1 MELRSLEYFLACVE
15 KGSLTGAAESLYTT
29 QPHVSQVIKSLEW
42 ELGVKLFRRT
52 GSGIE
57 LTDEGEKVRFYAENT
72 LKNARLIKETC
83 AIESNETLRVA
94 VNSSSR
100 LAYSMEEFISRKEN
114 KDLALQYTE
123 CSIEEMMNLITLRHY
138 DMGLIFVPENKLT
151 AFSYMSE
158 HRHLKFTTIFKSDLI
173 LSCGSKSRFY
183 NKKLIRPEDLDGVS
197 LIQSE
202 DDFFS
207 VDELLL
213 EHEGFKNGKIK
224 VNKRIRTNSIHLILR
239 ILNNTDICNVGSYL
253 FKDRTEQGG
262 FYGPVIDGFQ
272 DKVYFGYMQADN
284 RELGEKA
291 RDFLERL
298 SDSK

>member
-1 MELRSLEYFLACVE
+1 MELRSLEYFLACVD

-57 LTDEGEKVRFYAENT
+57 LTDEGEKIRLYAENT

-83 AIESNETLRVA
+83 AFANNETLRVA

-100 LAYSMEEFISRKEN
+100 LAYSMEEFISSKEN
-114 KDLALQYTE
+114 ADLALQYTE
-123 CSIEEMMNLITLRHY
+123 CSIEEMMNLINLRHY
-138 DMGLIFVPENKLT
+138 DIGLLFVPENKLT
-151 AFSYMSE
+151 AFSYMTE
-158 HRHLKFTTIFKSDLI
+158 HRHLRFTTILRSDLI
-173 LSCGSKSRFY
+173 LSCGKKSRFHE
-183 NKKLIRPEDLDGVS
+183 LPQIEPEELDGVS
-197 LIQSE
+197 LIQPE

-213 EHEGFKNGKIK
+213 EHEGFKSGKIR
-224 VNKRIRTNSIHLILR
+224 VDRRIRTNSIHLILR
-239 ILNNTDICNVGSYL
+239 VLKNTDTCNVGTYWV
-253 FKDRTEQGG
+253 KDKAGKESL
-262 FYGPVIDGFQ
+262 YGPIINGFQ
-272 DKVYFGYMQADN
+272 GKVYFGYMQADN

-291 RDFLERL
+291 KEFLKRL